1 MIPTSLLERP
11 MSTIR
16 SRLLL
21 LLPVLLLA
29 AQGSARAEG
38 LKTLHVG
45 MIPTIDSAPFY
56 VALTKGYFA
65 EEGLTIDTTPTTGGA
80 VGIPAVVSGALDIA
94 AGNSVS
100 TILAASRGLDII
112 AIAPASKIRATDPDL
127 AAIVSSAGSGIHT
140 GKDLDGKTLAINTR
154 NNVLWLY
161 GRAWARKTGG
171 DPAAI
176 TIKEVPFGQMLDALK
191 GHQVDA
197 AFMVSPFLNAALADP
212 AFERIGEPY
221 QQVQPGVDVGQY
233 EATSAFVKDHPA
245 EITAFLKAVRKGAAW
260 FNDHRHA
267 PELAQIISGYSH
279 LPVETVAKID
289 LPEAPTVIDLAQIAT
304 TITLMQQEGLLTAPI
319 EAAKVVYPPATQP

>member
-1 MIPTSLLERP
+1 MFYRQSR
-11 MSTIR
+11 
-16 SRLLL
+16 RLLL
-21 LLPVLLLA
+21 LVVALVA
-29 AQGSARAEG
+29 FQGAARAEE

-56 VALTKGYFA
+56 VALAKGYFT

-94 AGNSVS
+94 AGNAVS

-127 AAIVSSAGSGIHT
+127 AAIVTPAASGLHS
-140 GKDLDGKTLAINTR
+140 GADLDGKTLAVNTR
-154 NNVLWLY
+154 ANVLWLY
-161 GRAWARKTGG
+161 GRAWVRKTGG
-171 DPAAI
+171 DPAKV
-176 TIKEVPFGQMLDALK
+176 TIKEVPFPQMLDALK

-233 EATSAFVKDHPA
+233 EATSAFVHDHPK
-245 EITAFLKAVRKGAAW
+245 EIAAFLRALRKGAAW
-260 FNDHRHA
+260 FNANRKTPA
-267 PELAQIISGYSH
+267 LAEIIAGYSH
-279 LPVETVAKID
+279 LSADLVQSMD
-289 LPEAPTVIDLAQIAT
+289 LPEAPMTIDPAQIGL
-304 TITLMQQEGLLTAPI
+304 TIALMQQEGLLTAPI
-319 EAAKVVYPPATQP
+319 DPAKVVYPPATQP